1 MIRNVF
7 GAYRDRHF
15 FLLSLSDRWDAF
27 GFKFDVKVGIS
38 RNHSTHKTVQIRSW
52 GYEKSDNKSFSI
64 SFGHAPELNRVI
76 LGEKLLVLQ

>member
-1 MIRNVF
+1 M
-7 GAYRDRHF
+7 
-15 FLLSLSDRWDAF
+15 FLALIETVTFSCFPFRIDGMLF